1 MKHRKRSKRL
11 GAATVELA
19 VCLPLIVL
27 VTFGGIEGASLI
39 FTKQALVASAYE
51 GVKVAVAQDATTAE
65 VLAATQSVLDGRT
78 LNGTT
83 VEIDPSN
90 FSNLARGE
98 FVTVTVSCPGDANSV
113 FPFGPFQG
121 RTVSVSSVMVKE

>member
-27 VTFGGIEGASLI
+27 VTFGGMEGASLI

-83 VEIDPSN
+83 VEISPSN
-90 FSNLARGE
+90 FSNLDRGE